1 MLVFSP
7 CMDCK
12 YLFKEDNNFKCSSYP
27 NGIPKNIFFDGSSNL
42 CRNIN
47 KDKTHLNLSVLKKI
61 NYLKK
66 HSYKRRTDYA

>member
-12 YLFKEDNNFKCSSYP
+12 YLFKEDNDFKCPSYP

-47 KDKTHLNLSVLKKI
+47 KDKTHFESIYSEKN
-61 NYLKK
+61 
-66 HSYKRRTDYA
+66 